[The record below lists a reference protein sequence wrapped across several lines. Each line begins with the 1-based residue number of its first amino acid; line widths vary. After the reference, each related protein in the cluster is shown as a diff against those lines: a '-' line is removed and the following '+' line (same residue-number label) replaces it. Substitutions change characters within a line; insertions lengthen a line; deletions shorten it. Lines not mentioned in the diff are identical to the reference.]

1 MTTTEL
7 IKILQDN
14 EKGGI
19 SHKSRQISL
28 TVNGRYLPDP
38 QITLSSTGDGIA
50 GPEIDFDVDG
60 EWLEHEDDKRLKEIQ
75 EEARSS
81 LNALMAT
88 LYNKGYQDGAKA
100 LAEHHELCRDE
111 ADGTDNIMNKI
122 KSIVAEWKTDTW
134 TDNFSY
140 ECMIKIA
147 EIIDKAESEE
157 EDWIYDG
164 NGRPKNCPLI
174 EVNN

>member
-28 TVNGRYLPDP
+28 TINGRYMPNP

-50 GPEIDFDVDG
+50 GAEIDFDVDG
-60 EWLEHEDDKRLKEIQ
+60 EWFEHEDDKHLKVIQ
-75 EEARSS
+75 DEAHNS

-111 ADGTDNIMNKI
+111 VDGTDAVIDKIRTEIETQEKWLLKAGCNTYNVDIAFWSI
-122 KSIVAEWKTDTW
+122 KSVLT
-134 TDNFSY
+134 
-140 ECMIKIA
+140 
-147 EIIDKAESEE
+147 ESE
-157 EDWIYDG
+157 DKNG
-164 NGRPKNCPLI
+164 N
-174 EVNN
+174 NNL

>member
-28 TVNGRYLPDP
+28 TING
-38 QITLSSTGDGIA
+38 
-50 GPEIDFDVDG
+50 
-60 EWLEHEDDKRLKEIQ
+60 
-75 EEARSS
+75 S

-111 ADGTDNIMNKI
+111 VDGTDAVIDKIRTEIETQEKWLLQAGYNAYNVDIAFSSI
-122 KSIVAEWKTDTW
+122 KSVL
-134 TDNFSY
+134 
-140 ECMIKIA
+140 
-147 EIIDKAESEE
+147 AESEDKE
-157 EDWIYDG
+157 
-164 NGRPKNCPLI
+164 
-174 EVNN
+174 

>member
-28 TVNGRYLPDP
+28 TVNGKYLPAP

-50 GPEIDFDVDG
+50 GPEIDFNVDG
-60 EWLEHEDDKRLKEIQ
+60 EWLEDDKRLKEIQ
-75 EEARSS
+75 EEARDS

-100 LAEHHELCRDE
+100 LAEHHKLCRDE
-111 ADGTDNIMNKI
+111 ADGTDEVLNKI
-122 KSIVAEWKTDTW
+122 RAEIVDLGQRTMN
-134 TDNFSY
+134 DNRASGIWA
-140 ECMIKIA
+140 CRD
-147 EIIDKAESEE
+147 IIDKYKVETEE
-157 EDWIYDG
+157 T
-164 NGRPKNCPLI
+164 
-174 EVNN
+174 